1 MNREEYSDVD
11 SILINCYANYFFLWL
26 IAGCFHLQKTSET
39 AQVSKCVYATN
50 GGYFG
55 STGACIGNL
64 ITDSKVIQVCDYGYG
79 IHGNSMYGST
89 VAH

>member
-1 MNREEYSDVD
+1 M
-11 SILINCYANYFFLWL
+11 LIALYANYFFLWP

-55 STGACIGNL
+55 STGACVGNL
-64 ITDSKVIQVCDYGYG
+64 ITDSKVIQVCVA
-79 IHGNSMYGST
+79 MAT
-89 VAH
+89 VPTATVCVAMWLTDTCQWIGKL